1 MLSSARLFLRS
12 LPLFLPALDG
22 RLLDFEPRRQLAG
35 LRRFI
40 VEFFYFGVNEARACL
55 FVGLFFAAVFWVPR
69 NGLLAAGHGSASV
82 DSRPVRRDAV
92 EMRRM
97 GAYFFITVTGESVS

>member
-22 RLLDFEPRRQLAG
+22 CLLDFQPRRQLAG

-40 VEFFYFGVNEARACL
+40 VEFFYFGVKEARACL
-55 FVGLFFAAVFWVPR
+55 FVGLFFAAVF
-69 NGLLAAGHGSASV
+69 SV
-82 DSRPVRRDAV
+82 TADWPVRYSEVRCAV
-92 EMRRM
+92 AHRPDDSGLDGVGE
-97 GAYFFITVTGESVS
+97 TGNVG